1 MRRPATRLLHVLLS
15 VPVVTAVVVA
25 ASPTAHAQSAPAPL
39 VVVIDPGHGGAVN
52 PAQPDMPFDPG
63 AIAPSNG
70 LMEKDATLAVSL
82 RLRSL
87 LQQDDINAILT
98 RADDRPLS
106 VQERTD
112 AANTNGAAVFVSV
125 HFNSFTDSGPNGSLV
140 LYPKDSDLE
149 FANTMSAAMFAYL
162 GPLGVTNDGVQLRD
176 NWWIHTQM
184 PTVTVEPA
192 FLSNA
197 REASLI
203 ASSGFQEVL
212 AMSIRAGIE
221 RYDPQLLQR
230 KAEIVAWN
238 SAHPDHTVS
247 PTTAVA
253 VHAAAK
259 ATATATTAPASGW
272 LGTVIRDALLL
283 ALIAAVVRWPRP
295 AWRVVRAVFLLLQMA
310 VDRLLIRRA
319 SKRRRRRAVALRAA
333 TARTQRFARPHHIY
347 DELF

>member
-15 VPVVTAVVVA
+15 VPVVTAVVIA

-70 LMEKDATLAVSL
+70 LEEKDATLAVSL
-82 RLRSL
+82 RLRAL
-87 LQQDDINAILT
+87 LQQDDVNAILT
-98 RADDRPLS
+98 RSDDRPLS

-112 AANTNGAAVFVSV
+112 TANNNGAVVFVSV
-125 HFNSFTDSGPNGSLV
+125 HFNSFTDGGPSGSLV
-140 LYPKDSDLE
+140 LYPKDSDLS
-149 FANTMSAAMFAYL
+149 FAHTMSDAMGAYL
-162 GPLGVTNDGVQLRD
+162 GPLGVPDNGVQLRD

-192 FLSNA
+192 FLSNT

-203 ASSGFQEVL
+203 GTPGFQEVL

-221 RYDPQLLQR
+221 RSDPQLLQR

-238 SAHPDHTVS
+238 LSHADHPVTSATP
-247 PTTAVA
+247 VA
-253 VHAAAK
+253 AHAAA
-259 ATATATTAPASGW
+259 PASSGW
-272 LGTVIRDALLL
+272 LGTVIRDALLVAML
-283 ALIAAVVRWPRP
+283 AAAVRWPRTT
-295 AWRVVRAVFLLLQMA
+295 WLMVRATVRMVGIA

-319 SKRRRRRAVALRAA
+319 AKRRRRRAVALRAM
-333 TARTQRFARPHHIY
+333 TARTERFARPHHVY